1 MKKHI
6 DVELTELQF
15 NINMGI
21 IDPISIGS
29 SHSWVGMSLKLFMF
43 PFMSLSKIFVVCL
56 YIVSM
61 HFLLILSL
69 RAFYLYSYFEWDF
82 ESKMYK

>member
-1 MKKHI
+1 
-6 DVELTELQF
+6 
-15 NINMGI
+15 
-21 IDPISIGS
+21 
-29 SHSWVGMSLKLFMF
+29 
-43 PFMSLSKIFVVCL
+43 MSLSKIFVVCL

-82 ESKMYK
+82 ESKIYK